1 MYHRELPKNFIPF
14 TVPGNS
20 YYASIIKNGR
30 KVLVVGDSYIKRIRR
45 NDCNKELKNRK
56 AIFRSFSGAS
66 TKHYILL
73 PLVHN
78 KADVA
83 IIHAGTNNILTNANH
98 EEIARNIIK
107 IFLNYKSDSVNDV
120 VISFILVKK
129 NPKLNALIQCVN
141 DLLRDLCSTNG
152 FGYFCNDAI
161 TTEDLWK
168 DGIHLQYLCINILS
182 SNFIKFV
189 NSF

>member
-1 MYHRELPKNFIPF
+1 M
-14 TVPGNS
+14 
-20 YYASIIKNGR
+20 
-30 KVLVVGDSYIKRIRR
+30 GDSHIKRIRR

-66 TKHYILL
+66 TKQMDHYILL

-78 KADVA
+78 KADVV
-83 IIHAGTNNILTNANH
+83 IIHVGTNNILTNANH

-107 IFLNYKSDSVNDV
+107 IVLNYKSDSVNDV
-120 VISFILVKK
+120 VISFLSVKK
-129 NPKLNALIQCVN
+129 NPNLNALIQCVN